1 MEPEEIGQDDWQQP
15 LVRYLSDPS
24 KETRRSVKQQALNYA
39 LIDGIFFR
47 RGKDRGWLR
56 PGGVYHFDSPLS
68 LGLA

>member
-1 MEPEEIGQDDWQQP
+1 MIGNS
-15 LVRYLSDPS
+15 LSSGTCPILL
-24 KETRRSVKQQALNYA
+24 KKLPGQQALNYA